1 MGVKVLN
8 TILLKSQ
15 IVLNNKRI
23 PDVAKELRISKSAFY
38 RKLRGD
44 TEFTRQEISKMIDY
58 LNLSVDIA
66 MDIFF
71 NEKVS

>member
-1 MGVKVLN
+1 MN